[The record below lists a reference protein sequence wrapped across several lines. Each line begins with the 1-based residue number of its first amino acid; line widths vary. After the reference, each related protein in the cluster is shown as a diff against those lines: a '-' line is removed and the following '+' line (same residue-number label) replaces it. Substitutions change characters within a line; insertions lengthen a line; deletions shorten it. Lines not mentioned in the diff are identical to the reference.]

1 MLIEEV
7 TDHGIDFAKGAEGYV
22 RSAGLHM
29 SDIYNAL
36 YKKLDPDRY
45 DKRDINGD
53 AVPFD
58 LQKLEFGLR
67 FEEMLE
73 RVLALSVL
81 GERPGE
87 FRTQHDPEC
96 PAAATKMPE
105 GLFCPHCLAGTYY
118 SPDYLFYEP
127 EPEPVLGEFKLTWY
141 SSKGAPNV
149 PEKFDKYFTQIK
161 AYLYHLRLRRARL
174 YVFFVNGKY
183 PRGGPPT
190 PEFRV
195 WKMQFTE
202 RELHDEWKMLRR
214 FALKEGVKPHGSHE
228 ISDGDQPVARLHV
241 ERTWPQP
248 LDGHSVEDF
257 GRDHEGDRDSARLRL
272 EGRRVFGGRG

>member
-1 MLIEEV
+1 
-7 TDHGIDFAKGAEGYV
+7 
-22 RSAGLHM
+22 
-29 SDIYNAL
+29 
-36 YKKLDPDRY
+36 
-45 DKRDINGD
+45 
-53 AVPFD
+53 
-58 LQKLEFGLR
+58 LEFGLR

-73 RVLALSVL
+73 RVLAISLL

-87 FRTQHDPEC
+87 FRTQHDEGC
-96 PAAATKMPE
+96 PARETPMPE

-161 AYLYHLRLRRARL
+161 AYLYHLKLRRARL

-183 PRGGPPT
+183 PKGGPPT

-195 WKMQFTE
+195 WRMQFTE
-202 RELHDEWKMLRR
+202 RELLDEWTMLKR
-214 FALKEGVKPHGSHE
+214 FALKEGVRPHAKDTESIRDGS
-228 ISDGDQPVARLHV
+228 QPTARLHG
-241 ERTWPQP
+241 ERSRPVSDDRHP
-248 LDGHSVEDF
+248 VEDPVGDYERNRISTLR
-257 GRDHEGDRDSARLRL
+257 GRKL
-272 EGRRVFGGRG
+272 FGG